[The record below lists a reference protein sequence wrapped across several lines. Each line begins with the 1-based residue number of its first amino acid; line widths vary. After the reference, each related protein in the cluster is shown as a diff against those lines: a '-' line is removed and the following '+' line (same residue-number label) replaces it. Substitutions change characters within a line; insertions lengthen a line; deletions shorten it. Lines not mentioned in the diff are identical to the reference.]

1 MNKTTCKKIA
11 DLAVNIGVNIQKG
24 QDAVIFVSTRNAKL
38 ARYIAEACYQKG
50 ARKVSVEFK
59 DEEFQKIKYL
69 NEDLKTLSKME
80 RWESL
85 KIKQRSERLPVLIH
99 VDDDD
104 PDAFNGVDVDKMTKA
119 NIARGKRVKKYRDYE
134 FLYNQWTIIAVPSP
148 KWAKKVFPNES
159 SSVAQQKLLDV
170 ILKTTRLD
178 GENPVKDWEKHITY
192 LKEKAKKLNDLNL
205 DYLIYKSKNGTDL
218 KLHLQPNHVWLSAR
232 SKSLQNIEYSANM
245 PTEEI
250 FTMPKRDGVDGVV
263 VATKPLS
270 HNGKVIEDFKIYFEK
285 GRIIKVEAKVNQ
297 EVLEKAID
305 TDEGSHYL
313 GEVALV
319 PFDSPINQTG
329 LLFYNT
335 LFDEN
340 ACCHLAFGQAFE
352 DNLKGYENM
361 TKEEM
366 KQLGFNESLTH
377 VDFMIGSEDL
387 EIIGIDY
394 NKKEHQIFK
403 NGVWAI

>member
-24 QDAVIFVSTRNAKL
+24 QDAVIFVSTRNSKL

-104 PDAFNGVDVDKMTKA
+104 PDAFNGIDVDKMTKA

-263 VATKPLS
+263 VSTKPLS

>member
-263 VATKPLS
+263 VSTKPLS